1 MCVVLTCYQSDLDRP
16 ASRLRRYANKTD
28 PSEHSEE
35 KCKLVT
41 PRLEWEDAVKRGS
54 EIYIMRESDEE
65 MVAKEE
71 EKKRQEKRE
80 GESDAERKH
89 KLDWER

>member
-1 MCVVLTCYQSDLDRP
+1 
-16 ASRLRRYANKTD
+16 
-28 PSEHSEE
+28 
-35 KCKLVT
+35 
-41 PRLEWEDAVKRGS
+41 
-54 EIYIMRESDEE
+54 MRESDEE